1 MNIILIGLPASG
13 KSSIGKLLAELLGR
27 NFIDTDDLLLEH
39 ANSQRID
46 ANSVQEIYRRIGEE
60 NFRKL
65 ELESIS
71 KLKGYDHLVIAT
83 GGGVLLQKENQFIL
97 KENGYF
103 ILLKVSLPV
112 LAQRISQLPPRP
124 LFTNM
129 NVLDKLK
136 QLDAERFNVFQ
147 EFSDLVVDGVSTPEK
162 IALHI
167 YQLLPASIIMT
178 S

>member
-1 MNIILIGLPASG
+1 M
-13 KSSIGKLLAELLGR
+13 EC
-27 NFIDTDDLLLEH
+27 
-39 ANSQRID
+39 
-46 ANSVQEIYRRIGEE
+46 
-60 NFRKL
+60 
-65 ELESIS
+65 IS